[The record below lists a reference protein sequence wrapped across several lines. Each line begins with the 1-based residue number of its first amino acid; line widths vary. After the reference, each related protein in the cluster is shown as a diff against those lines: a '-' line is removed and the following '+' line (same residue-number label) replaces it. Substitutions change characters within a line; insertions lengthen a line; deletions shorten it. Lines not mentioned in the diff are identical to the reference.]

1 MRQFIRLIPCVAAM
15 LLATAAIG
23 GEQDLVYS
31 QTQEAIAEGEFDQA
45 LALMDKAL
53 ETSPREAKY
62 RGLRG
67 VAWLGKGDYAKGAA
81 DLRAAVELNAGDAGN
96 EKPPQDAQ
104 VKLSPAALEHGRRQ
118 VERMLRDRPAM
129 AKHAKEAEFLRDWAA
144 RKFAGEDFGE
154 LIDWDPSPPL
164 HSDAEHIAPTDHAH
178 AAILVAAEYDEGPK
192 EGQPRSFEELWAG
205 AVYELY
211 NVFYSRRFIELNK
224 LADEG
229 TITKD
234 EFVGGIL
241 RLELRAAQQT
251 RAFYLRHYLPWTE
264 KQKLP
269 TNATLWFCDWWDR
282 PETVL
287 QSFTD
292 HAAYPWRPYGR
303 TYDWAAVH
311 RLWSGGKNEE
321 AIKVLKGMFEEEGY
335 EEDDADVMY
344 WIGRCR
350 MRLDQPAEAV
360 KAFSEAIRL
369 EPDFAGAYRA
379 RGEAH
384 EKLGAKDKAKAD
396 FAKADELSR

>member
-1 MRQFIRLIPCVAAM
+1 MRQINRLMSCVAV
-15 LLATAAIG
+15 LLCATVAAG
-23 GEQDLVYS
+23 AEQDRVYA
-31 QTQEAIAEGEFDQA
+31 QAHEAIAEGEFDQA
-45 LALMDKAL
+45 LALMDKAV
-53 ETSPREAKY
+53 ETSPREARY

-67 VAWLGKGDYAKGAA
+67 VAWLRKGDYAKGAA

-96 EKPPQDAQ
+96 EKPPTKAA
-104 VKLSPAALEHGRRQ
+104 LAPAALEHGRRQ

-129 AKHAKEAEFLRDWAA
+129 AGHAKEAEFLRQWAM

-164 HSDAEHIAPTDHAH
+164 NSDAEHIAPTDHSH
-178 AAILVAAEYDEGPK
+178 AAIMVAAEYDEGPK
-192 EGQPRSFEELWAG
+192 EGRPRSFEELWAG
-205 AVYELY
+205 AVFELF
-211 NVFYSRRFIELNK
+211 NVVYSRRFIELNK
-224 LADEG
+224 QADEG

-251 RAFYLRHYLPWTE
+251 RAFYLREYLPWAE

-269 TNATLWFCDWWDR
+269 TNASHWFCDWWDR

-287 QSFTD
+287 ESFPD
-292 HAAYPWRPYGR
+292 HAEYPWRPYGR

-311 RLWSGGKNEE
+311 RNWRGGQYQQ
-321 AIKVLKGMFEEEGY
+321 AIKVLKAMFEEDGY
-335 EEDDADVMY
+335 EEDDAEVMY

-360 KAFSEAIRL
+360 EAFSEAIRL

-396 FAKADELSR
+396 FAKAADLSK